1 MVATTTANVSG
12 LLEQD
17 QSTGQTVGRELTESF
32 DELLEGN
39 RQELES
45 LYNRSSGS
53 SERTVDSGA
62 NDSDTPPRQHG
73 EIRRFDKDELAEI
86 DAAGWLDRY
95 YPGEWKYDVKDR
107 RREGN
112 ELVVL
117 CRFELPDYGI
127 RRTQFGM
134 AEIERT
140 NSPHQNT
147 EREAEETAYRQA
159 IDNALRWCIRML

>member
-1 MVATTTANVSG
+1 VA
-12 LLEQD
+12 
-17 QSTGQTVGRELTESF
+17 RELVETF
-32 DELLEGN
+32 DELLKGN
-39 RQELES
+39 RQELEA
-45 LYNRSSGS
+45 LYNRPSDGS
-53 SERTVDSGA
+53 KGA
-62 NDSDTPPRQHG
+62 VSAGESDSDTPPHEHG
-73 EIRRFDKDELAEI
+73 NIKQFDKGELTEMG
-86 DAAGWLDRY
+86 AADWLDRY

-140 NSPHQNT
+140 NSPPQNT

>member
-1 MVATTTANVSG
+1 M
-12 LLEQD
+12 
-17 QSTGQTVGRELTESF
+17 GRELTESF
-32 DELLEGN
+32 DKLLDVN
-39 RQELES
+39 RQELEA
-45 LYNRSSGS
+45 LYNRPSDSSKD
-53 SERTVDSGA
+53 TVGSGA
-62 NDSDTPPRQHG
+62 SDSDVPLRERG

-86 DAAGWLDRY
+86 SAAAWLDRC

-117 CRFELPDYGI
+117 CRFELPGYGI

-134 AEIERT
+134 AEIGRT
-140 NSPHQNT
+140 NSPDQNT
-147 EREAEETAYRQA
+147 EREDEETAYRQA

>member
-1 MVATTTANVSG
+1 VVATTTANVSG

-45 LYNRSSGS
+45 LYNRSSTS
-53 SERTVDSGA
+53 SESAADSGG
-62 NDSDTPPRQHG
+62 NDSVAPVRERAG
-73 EIRRFDKDELAEI
+73 IKRFDKDELAET
-86 DAAGWLDRY
+86 DAADWLDRH
-95 YPGEWKYDVKDR
+95 YPGEWRYDVRDR

-117 CRFELPDYGI
+117 CRFELPSYGI
-127 RRTQFGM
+127 RRTQFGL
-134 AEIERT
+134 AEIDRPA
-140 NSPHQNT
+140 SPSQVT

>member
-1 MVATTTANVSG
+1 
-12 LLEQD
+12 
-17 QSTGQTVGRELTESF
+17 VGRELTESF

-53 SERTVDSGA
+53 SESTVDVGA
-62 NDSDTPPRQHG
+62 SDSNAPLRERE

-86 DAAGWLDRY
+86 DAAGWLNRY

-117 CRFELPDYGI
+117 CRFELPGYGI

-134 AEIERT
+134 AEIDQPA
-140 NSPHQNT
+140 SLSQGI

>member
-1 MVATTTANVSG
+1 M
-12 LLEQD
+12 
-17 QSTGQTVGRELTESF
+17 GRELTESF

-39 RQELES
+39 RQELEA
-45 LYNRSSGS
+45 LYNRQ
-53 SERTVDSGA
+53 
-62 NDSDTPPRQHG
+62 NDSSKDTVGSGTSDSDAPSRQPG
-73 EIRRFDKDELAEI
+73 KIRRFNKDELAEI
-86 DAAGWLDRY
+86 DAADWLDRY

-117 CRFELPDYGI
+117 CRFELPSYGI

-134 AEIERT
+134 AEIGRT
-140 NSPHQNT
+140 NSPDQNT
-147 EREAEETAYRQA
+147 EREDEETAYRQA

>member
-1 MVATTTANVSG
+1 MATTTANVSG

-45 LYNRSSGS
+45 LYNRSSTS
-53 SERTVDSGA
+53 SESAADSGG
-62 NDSDTPPRQHG
+62 NDSVAPVRERAG
-73 EIRRFDKDELAEI
+73 IKRFDKDELAEI

-95 YPGEWKYDVKDR
+95 YPGEWKYDVRDR

-117 CRFELPDYGI
+117 CRFELPGYGI

>member
-1 MVATTTANVSG
+1 M
-12 LLEQD
+12 
-17 QSTGQTVGRELTESF
+17 GRELTESF
-32 DELLEGN
+32 DILLEGN
-39 RQELES
+39 RQELEA
-45 LYNRSSGS
+45 LYNRPSDSSKDPMG
-53 SERTVDSGA
+53 SGA
-62 NDSDTPPRQHG
+62 SDSDLPLRERA
-73 EIRRFDKDELAEI
+73 EIRRFDKDELAKI
-86 DAAGWLDRY
+86 DAADWLDHY

-107 RREGN
+107 KREGN

-117 CRFELPDYGI
+117 CRFELPGYGI

-134 AEIERT
+134 AKIERT

>member
-1 MVATTTANVSG
+1 M
-12 LLEQD
+12 
-17 QSTGQTVGRELTESF
+17 GRELTESF

-39 RQELES
+39 RQELEA
-45 LYNRSSGS
+45 LYNRQSDSSKDTVGS
-53 SERTVDSGA
+53 GTS
-62 NDSDTPPRQHG
+62 DSDAPSGQHG
-73 EIRRFDKDELAEI
+73 KIRRFNKDELTEI
-86 DAAGWLDRY
+86 DAADWLDRY

-117 CRFELPDYGI
+117 CRFELPGYGV

-134 AEIERT
+134 AEIERADT
-140 NSPHQNT
+140 ASHNT

>member
-1 MVATTTANVSG
+1 M
-12 LLEQD
+12 
-17 QSTGQTVGRELTESF
+17 GRELTESF

-53 SERTVDSGA
+53 SESTMDLGA
-62 NDSDTPPRQHG
+62 NDSDAPSREHG
-73 EIRRFDKDELAEI
+73 KIRRFNKDELAEI
-86 DAAGWLDRY
+86 DAADWLDRY

-117 CRFELPDYGI
+117 CRFELPSYGI

-140 NSPHQNT
+140 NSPPQNT

>member
-1 MVATTTANVSG
+1 M
-12 LLEQD
+12 
-17 QSTGQTVGRELTESF
+17 GRELTESF

-39 RQELES
+39 RQELEA
-45 LYNRSSGS
+45 LYNRQ
-53 SERTVDSGA
+53 
-62 NDSDTPPRQHG
+62 NDSSKDTVNSGTSDSDAPSRQHG
-73 EIRRFDKDELAEI
+73 EIRRFNKDELAEI

-140 NSPHQNT
+140 NSPPQNT

>member
-1 MVATTTANVSG
+1 MATTTANVSG

-45 LYNRSSGS
+45 LYNRSSTS
-53 SERTVDSGA
+53 SEGPGG
-62 NDSDTPPRQHG
+62 NDSVAPVRERAG
-73 EIRRFDKDELAEI
+73 IKRFDKDELAET
-86 DAAGWLDRY
+86 DAADWLDRH
-95 YPGEWKYDVKDR
+95 YPGEWRHDVRDR

-117 CRFELPDYGI
+117 CRFELPGYGI
-127 RRTQFGM
+127 RRTQFGL
-134 AEIERT
+134 AEIDQPA
-140 NSPHQNT
+140 SPSQGT

-159 IDNALRWCIRML
+159 IDDALRWCIRML